1 MKYLISIV
9 ENLTKTFV
17 VDGDNY
23 AEAKSKIESGYE
35 LGDITLD
42 YRDYSGSEIIFD
54 GIASEADE
62 KTFEAWE
69 D

>member
-1 MKYLISIV
+1 MKYIIRVTETLSR
-9 ENLTKTFV
+9 TFV
-17 VDGDNY
+17 VEGDNY

-35 LGDITLD
+35 LGGITLD
-42 YRDYSGSEIIFD
+42 YSDYSGVEIIFD

-62 KTFEAWE
+62 KTFEVWE